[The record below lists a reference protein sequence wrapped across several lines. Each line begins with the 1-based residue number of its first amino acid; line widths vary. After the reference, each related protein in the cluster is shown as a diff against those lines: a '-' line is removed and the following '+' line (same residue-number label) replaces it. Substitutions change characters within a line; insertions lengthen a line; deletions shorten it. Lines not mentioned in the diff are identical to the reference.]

1 MSGGKIPL
9 INYSSKVFICFITY
23 FFSLRIVFIC
33 TSFCLTV
40 DISLKIK
47 FKMFYCVQMYAAAT
61 DFLFLNLSYVKGP
74 TSSTSCVLSKNLL
87 RIFLKLSVFE
97 KIYENLH
104 FLLFSCCWA
113 EPEVICLKTLLL
125 EFCKD
130 EMNRALLTSSLK
142 FLRTCFMIKLHWI
155 FKLGRN
161 IKFTFS

>member
-1 MSGGKIPL
+1 MRKNILHCTFTRFYISWRHIQFHFHFSGERRSSECLL

-61 DFLFLNLSYVKGP
+61 DLLFLNLSYVKGP

-104 FLLFSCCWA
+104 FLLLGRARSN
-113 EPEVICLKTLLL
+113 LL
-125 EFCKD
+125 E
-130 EMNRALLTSSLK
+130 NAVT
-142 FLRTCFMIKLHWI
+142 WI
-155 FKLGRN
+155 LQGWN
-161 IKFTFS
+161 E

>member
-1 MSGGKIPL
+1 MFHNI
-9 INYSSKVFICFITY
+9 

-33 TSFCLTV
+33 ISFCLTV

-61 DFLFLNLSYVKGP
+61 DLLFLNLSYVKGP

-87 RIFLKLSVFE
+87 RYFWN
-97 KIYENLH
+97 Y
-104 FLLFSCCWA
+104 LFSKKYMKICISYCWA